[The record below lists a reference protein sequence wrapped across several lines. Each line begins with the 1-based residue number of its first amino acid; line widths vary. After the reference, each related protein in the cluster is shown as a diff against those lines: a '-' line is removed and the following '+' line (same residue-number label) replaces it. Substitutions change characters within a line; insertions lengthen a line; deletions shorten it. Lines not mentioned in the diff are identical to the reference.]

1 MTRTRRIFGRML
13 IAFGVM
19 AMALLGTTVANPSPA
34 SADPTPQAALVCYDV
49 TYAGPFAGYA
59 HQAASIWNGATN
71 NVDLANCGPNL
82 VIYYTYG
89 GGSYAVVYGLGVGY
103 VVIDY
108 YQALQY
114 NPLRIM
120 THEIG
125 HILGLADNY
134 NGDCSLLMSGGSAG
148 TGCTNPYPRWDEAAY
163 VDWLFS
169 GTQPDSVGTKVFRD
183 SWPAPAKV
191 AVAN

>member
-1 MTRTRRIFGRML
+1 MSSRKAPRVLAVLVALVMSAL
-13 IAFGVM
+13 GV
-19 AMALLGTTVANPSPA
+19 TVATSAPA
-34 SADPTPQAALVCYDV
+34 SASPSTQGYVVCY
-49 TYAGPFAGYA
+49 TTAYAGPFGGYA
-59 HQAASIWNGATN
+59 NQAASIWNGSTN
-71 NVDLANCGPNL
+71 NVDLINCGTNL

-89 GGSYAVVYGLGVGY
+89 GGSYAVRYSLGVGY

-114 NPLRIM
+114 SPLRIM

-148 TGCTNPYPRWDEAAY
+148 TACTNPYPRWDEAAT
-163 VDWLFS
+163 VDYFFGSGLQVN
-169 GTQPDSVGTKVFRD
+169 GTQIFKD
-183 SWPAPAKV
+183 SWPALKTA
-191 AVAN
+191 AVG

>member
-1 MTRTRRIFGRML
+1 MLIRTCSRML

-19 AMALLGTTVANPSPA
+19 TMAVVGITVAAPSPA
-34 SADPTPQAALVCYDV
+34 SADPTPQAALVCYN
-49 TYAGPFAGYA
+49 TANAGPFAGYA
-59 HQAASIWNGATN
+59 HQAASIWNNATN
-71 NVDLANCGPNL
+71 NVDLANCGSNL

-89 GGSYAVVYGLGVGY
+89 GGSYAVRYGLGVGY

-114 NPLRIM
+114 SPLRIM

-148 TGCTNPYPRWDEAAY
+148 TACTNPYPRADEAAL
-163 VDWLFS
+163 VDYFFS
-169 GTQPDSVGTKVFRD
+169 GFLTDVGAEVFRD
-183 SWPAPAKV
+183 SWPAKATV
-191 AVAN
+191 TD

>member
-1 MTRTRRIFGRML
+1 VPVRAFSRLL

-19 AMALLGTTVANPSPA
+19 AMAVLGINAAAPSPA
-34 SADPTPQAALVCYDV
+34 SADPAVQAALVCYDT
-49 TYAGPFAGYA
+49 TYAGPFVGYA
-59 HQAASIWNGATN
+59 HDAASIWNNATN
-71 NVDLANCGPNL
+71 NVDLANCGSNL

-89 GGSYAVVYGLGVGY
+89 GGSYAVRYSLGVGY

-114 NPLRIM
+114 SPLRIM

-148 TGCTNPYPRWDEAAY
+148 PACTNPYPRADEAAL
-163 VDWLFS
+163 VDYFFS
-169 GTQPDSVGTKVFRD
+169 SPQPDSVGAEVFQD
-183 SWPAPAKV
+183 SWPAVKV
-191 AVAN
+191 TVAN